1 MFPLKWAA
9 TEVFWQGDGT
19 DVFVFNSVFFFF
31 FLILLGHSMDKGAK
45 DKVGKIYLDEI
56 VVFNV

>member
-1 MFPLKWAA
+1 MFL
-9 TEVFWQGDGT
+9 FLIL
-19 DVFVFNSVFFFF
+19 SFFF